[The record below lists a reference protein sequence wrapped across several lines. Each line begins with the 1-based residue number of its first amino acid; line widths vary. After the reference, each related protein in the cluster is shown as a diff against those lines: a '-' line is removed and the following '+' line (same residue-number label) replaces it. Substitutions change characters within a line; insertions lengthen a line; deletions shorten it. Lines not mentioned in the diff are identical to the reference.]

1 MHNSPVLRFH
11 ASRSVGAFGASLV
24 FCSALISSPLAAQDE
39 GAVTT
44 GPPGTDEPESAA
56 PVPVTPPPPRRVLD
70 LMITVPRNESDR
82 LLEED
87 CEEEAD
93 AARIANE
100 IVVCRQVGEGTDG
113 SWNKEEFEE
122 SYAQRTQGEQPVD
135 VAGGGIFRGPATVS
149 GLCVIP
155 PCPPEAALII
165 DVEALPEAP
174 EGSDADRIA
183 RGLPP
188 LGKDGELSPEE
199 IQRRRRAAGLDAPD
213 LPGQ

>member
-1 MHNSPVLRFH
+1 MYNSPVLRFRFGRLV
-11 ASRSVGAFGASLV
+11 SAFGASLAV
-24 FCSALISSPLAAQDE
+24 CSVLITSPLAAQNE

-44 GPPGTDEPESAA
+44 DAAGIDEPQAA
-56 PVPVTPPPPRRVLD
+56 TPAPVTPPPPRRVLD

-113 SWNKEEFEE
+113 SWNKGEFEQ

-135 VAGGGIFRGPATVS
+135 VAGGGVFRGPATVS

-165 DVEALPEAP
+165 DIEALPEAP